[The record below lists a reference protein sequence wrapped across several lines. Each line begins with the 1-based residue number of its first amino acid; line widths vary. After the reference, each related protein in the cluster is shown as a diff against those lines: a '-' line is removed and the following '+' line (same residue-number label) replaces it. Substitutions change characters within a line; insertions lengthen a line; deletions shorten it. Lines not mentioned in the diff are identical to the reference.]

1 MTLFTKTPV
10 KYSPSPAL
18 GCILAGALILAFPW
32 GAKNSEASAIL
43 LALTLL
49 CILFYIRQSFNAIVG
64 WLISLVVVVNGTAF
78 FLDSDYSSWQF
89 MRSGIPFLSA
99 IVAILAGIQIGR
111 ASQNKQLG
119 FVFKSLA
126 VAASLNIVGYFVGA
140 FLPNALIT
148 VEGRIFSAPCLAF
161 LPILYYFMLRHQWPI
176 ALVCFCILAATGSKA
191 ILLSS
196 AIVLVLGWRHAYR
209 LSFLSIA
216 VFMLIIGVIF
226 LAFGIYDDR
235 FQELLAS
242 GDIGRVRQIEEAWR
256 SITNGTFG
264 TLFGHSFGSATL
276 MGYSEFGEAG
286 EENERL
292 FENYRYDLDNGF
304 LLVLLKLGFVGTA
317 LLAWL
322 YWRLP
327 LERDGRNLV
336 LVVVLTN
343 LLSSGSIIMSADG
356 AFCHLVLGIVAAK
369 FGGTGISR
377 RVTLPAASLNIGRLD
392 TDIDKR
398 LTGRPT

>member
-10 KYSPSPAL
+10 KYSPAPAL
-18 GCILAGALILAFPW
+18 GCIFAGALILAFPW
-32 GAKNSEASAIL
+32 GATNAEASIIL

-49 CILFYIRQSFNAIVG
+49 CILLYIRQSFNAIVG
-64 WLISLVVVVNGTAF
+64 WLILLVVVVNGTAF
-78 FLDSDYSSWQF
+78 FLDRDYSIWQF
-89 MRSGIPFLSA
+89 TRSGIPFVSA
-99 IVAILAGIQIGR
+99 IAAILAGIQIGR
-111 ASQNKQLG
+111 ASKNEQLN

-126 VAASLNIVGYFVGA
+126 VAASLNVLGYFFGA

-148 VEGRIFSAPCLAF
+148 VEGRIFAAPCLVF
-161 LPILYYFMLRHQWPI
+161 LPILYYFMLRQQWFF

-196 AIVLVLGWRHAYR
+196 TIVLVLGWRRAYR

-216 VFMLIIGVIF
+216 VFMLIICVIF

-235 FQELLAS
+235 FEVLLTT
-242 GDIGRVRQIEEAWR
+242 GDVARVRQIEEAWR
-256 SITNGTFG
+256 AITNGTFG

-304 LLVLLKLGFVGTA
+304 FLVLLKIGFVGTA
-317 LLAWL
+317 LLALL
-322 YWRLP
+322 YWRIP
-327 LERDGRNLV
+327 LERDGRILV
-336 LVVVLTN
+336 LVIVLTN
-343 LLSSGSIIMSADG
+343 LISSGSIIMSADG

-369 FGGTGISR
+369 FGGNGISR
-377 RVTLPAASLNIGRLD
+377 RVTLPAAAVNISRLD
-392 TDIDKR
+392 TGIHNK
-398 LTGRPT
+398 LKIRPT